1 MKALPAALLI
11 LVAACGEGNAIFNVD
26 VLSFLSASDSVK
38 RFSVPVGIGQADSS
52 AARRFFLP
60 PGFGKTAADSVSAS
74 ATASIIDTAGS
85 GSVQFDVFF
94 ARTQGGLFTGTP
106 YLSANSGA
114 MVAGDSVRLLP
125 PTTVSLADTVFQK
138 DTVWVGIRAR
148 INKNVT
154 TTVAGRFR
162 LNSLNVRIVV
172 KGNIL

>member
-1 MKALPAALLI
+1 MKALAAALLI
-11 LVAACGEGNAIFNVD
+11 FVGACGQGNAIFNVD
-26 VLSFLSASDSVK
+26 VLSFLSATDSVK
-38 RFSVPVGIGQADSS
+38 RFSVPVGIGQADSNV
-52 AARRFFLP
+52 ARRFFLP

-94 ARTQGGLFTGTP
+94 ARTQGALFTGTP
-106 YLSANSGA
+106 YLTANSGA

-148 INKNVT
+148 INKNIAT
-154 TTVAGRFR
+154 TMAGRFR
-162 LNSLNVRIVV
+162 LNSLLVRIVV
-172 KGNIL
+172 RGNIL